1 MRHQWLFVLLSFSQI
16 LCIFDSPINE
26 HGVIPLHAWHHDHGV
41 LLDDSHQLLRFKGGT
56 DAVTHL
62 TSISSTTFADA
73 NTALSSAATV
83 NLDYY
88 NSQYF
93 GRIYAGTPPQPM
105 DVLFDTGSS
114 NVWLPTDKCTSPAC
128 RVHSTYIPSRSS
140 TFELPS
146 DHQLVTSVTYASGNV
161 AFDRGRDVIEVGDTS
176 FPLTIGLAFDV
187 PATPFLKLPFCG
199 IVGLGNQPMTATG
212 LQNFGG
218 HMVERGMMY
227 FTFCL
232 KAVDRALLSRQT
244 AHAGFITF
252 THDVPRVMPASVC
265 SATGN
270 KHFGDHIKVHS
281 GTGARSANSPLD
293 AATAEGKGD
302 ALQVHW
308 LNALAD
314 TGNWLVELVDIQIQG
329 RWLGICLGR
338 TSCLAVVDSG
348 TSYLGAADFVLDLIV
363 KRIVDMPRRKSMSMS
378 QIQEGFLTEHCTAIS
393 SPGLTIEF
401 TGGRRVEFPFCSHL
415 LIDNR
420 ARTAVTGG
428 INQRCHIVPP
438 RGNVVLSQMNI
449 PVHRRNGDETIA
461 LLLGQPFFHL
471 APLTFDSE
479 NKRVGLWVKS

>member
-161 AFDRGRDVIEVGDTS
+161 AFDR
-176 FPLTIGLAFDV
+176 
-187 PATPFLKLPFCG
+187 
-199 IVGLGNQPMTATG
+199 
-212 LQNFGG
+212 
-218 HMVERGMMY
+218 
-227 FTFCL
+227 
-232 KAVDRALLSRQT
+232 
-244 AHAGFITF
+244 
-252 THDVPRVMPASVC
+252 
-265 SATGN
+265 
-270 KHFGDHIKVHS
+270 
-281 GTGARSANSPLD
+281 
-293 AATAEGKGD
+293 
-302 ALQVHW
+302 
-308 LNALAD
+308 
-314 TGNWLVELVDIQIQG
+314 
-329 RWLGICLGR
+329 
-338 TSCLAVVDSG
+338 
-348 TSYLGAADFVLDLIV
+348 
-363 KRIVDMPRRKSMSMS
+363 
-378 QIQEGFLTEHCTAIS
+378 
-393 SPGLTIEF
+393 
-401 TGGRRVEFPFCSHL
+401 FPF
-415 LIDNR
+415 D
-420 ARTAVTGG
+420 
-428 INQRCHIVPP
+428 
-438 RGNVVLSQMNI
+438 
-449 PVHRRNGDETIA
+449 HRPG
-461 LLLGQPFFHL
+461 
-471 APLTFDSE
+471 
-479 NKRVGLWVKS
+479 V